1 LKFLP
6 ETFAKDPQKL
16 CRKRREHSFVEPG
29 YIAEEYAFV
38 GDKDHAL
45 EWLEKAFQE
54 KSEEMTVLRIRRC
67 FDFLRSDPRY
77 RDLERRVGFT
87 W

>member
-1 LKFLP
+1 M
-6 ETFAKDPQKL
+6 
-16 CRKRREHSFVEPG
+16 
-29 YIAEEYAFV
+29 

-67 FDFLRSDPRY
+67 YDFLRSDPRY
-77 RDLERRVGFT
+77 KDLERRVGYT

>member
-1 LKFLP
+1 MHPSPGEFTILSSYYPHRTLK
-6 ETFAKDPQKL
+6 E
-16 CRKRREHSFVEPG
+16 
-29 YIAEEYAFV
+29 AFV

-67 FDFLRSDPRY
+67 YDFLRSDPRY
-77 RDLERRVGFT
+77 KDLERRVGYT